1 MIFLYGGIEM
11 EEINFS
17 EFFVFVKKHLVF
29 FVSMIL
35 LVLVICIFYLTLIKK
50 PLYSSD
56 VSLTLTGVSG
66 NESKITTNDITLNTK
81 MLPTYQEVITSRKV
95 LNQVINNLKLNKTV
109 EDLVGHIKI
118 QASTDSMVLSITVT
132 DSNRVIAKDI
142 ANEVASIFGKEV
154 QELYNIQN
162 VTVLD
167 QGIVN
172 DRPTNVNYIKTI
184 LLSFVGGIMFSLICL
199 FIVFYLD
206 ATVKGMEQV
215 NTKLGLIVLGG
226 VPLHTENQKSGRKG
240 MKRR

>member
-1 MIFLYGGIEM
+1 
-11 EEINFS
+11 
-17 EFFVFVKKHLVF
+17 
-29 FVSMIL
+29 
-35 LVLVICIFYLTLIKK
+35 
-50 PLYSSD
+50 
-56 VSLTLTGVSG
+56 
-66 NESKITTNDITLNTK
+66 
-81 MLPTYQEVITSRKV
+81 
-95 LNQVINNLKLNKTV
+95 
-109 EDLVGHIKI
+109 
-118 QASTDSMVLSITVT
+118 MVLSITVT